1 MAYFL
6 CCNINLFTKHIQSIK
21 AVAFVALFM
30 FSMSSVLGQENQ
42 RSTFINGCMSD
53 APTGLSVEG
62 VTNNYLDQCE
72 NGDPQVT
79 KSTYWVQPSTN
90 CNWEV
95 IYTYDIK
102 CGEFEDQF
110 KIHYTGGDQSAPVLR
125 DGVSLPL
132 DYTGINLC
140 YSAIPEGP
148 SINDIADLYVDEC
161 GEVIVEKT
169 TTPSGSDCEWNVVYS
184 FTVRDACGNYVDEE
198 IKIEYSGGDVSAP
211 SLNKNAIIPNG
222 ESGLNYCFSDKAQGP
237 SIEEIGALF
246 SDNCGVVNVVK
257 ESNSKG
263 TDCKW
268 LATYTYTVSDA
279 CGNLVDPIVITY
291 SGGDTESP
299 VLSATPEDITVSCV
313 DEIPN
318 PSKVSALDN
327 CAGVLAVTYSQ
338 DESQLGLACA
348 GGVVI
353 RSWSAE
359 DTCGNAI
366 SHMQVITV
374 TPAPE
379 AEFVGD
385 LPQNTNITCDEA
397 STYLSEGYITEA
409 ISYSNGIESSICAI
423 EGSVT
428 GNVVG
433 EFTEC
438 GGDIVITWE
447 FEDECGRL
455 ITYIQ
460 DIKIDEAPAAEFLDL
475 PSDISISCDEAE
487 MYVVGNLSY
496 SNGFSNGYC
505 SINGEVE
512 GELTGSYTECGGE
525 LMATWFFMDECDR
538 QISHTQTI
546 TVIPAPAAEFTPVE
560 NEEIT
565 CDEAASYM
573 AGYLSYSNG
582 SETES
587 CIISGEVE
595 GEITGSYTECGGEFV
610 VSWLYTDECDRTIT
624 TSKKVYILPA
634 PIAEFTP
641 VENEEIT
648 CDEAASYM
656 AGYLSYSNGSETE
669 SCIISGEV
677 EGEITGSYTEC
688 GGEFVV
694 SWLYTD
700 ECDRT
705 ITTSKK
711 VYILPAPIAEFAPV
725 ENEEITCDEAAS
737 YMAGYLSYSNGSETE
752 SCIISGEVEGEITG
766 SYTECGGELTVTWIF
781 IDECQR
787 EITATKTITVLPAP
801 IAEFAPVENE
811 EITCD
816 EAASYMAGYLSY
828 SNGSETESCI
838 ISGEVEGEI
847 TGSYTECG
855 GELTA
860 TWIFIDE
867 CQREITA
874 TKTITVLPA
883 PIAEFAPVENEE
895 ITCDEAASYM
905 AGYLSYSNGSETG
918 SCIIS
923 GEVEGEITGSYTECG
938 GELTATWIFIDEC
951 QREIT
956 ATKTITVLPAPHPEF
971 ASIEDMQIQCEDLA
985 TFTPGYLSYSNGSDT
1000 DSCIIS
1006 GEIQGVADEFAGSCG
1021 MFNVTYTFTDNCE
1034 HTITAVQVITVIDEA
1049 APVLIGE
1056 LPSGESNINSCF
1068 NIEGL
1073 NAPSIEDVA
1082 ALFSDNC
1089 GNVNVTR
1096 TIVDL
1101 GDDCDWAVM
1110 FRYEVQDD
1118 CGNYAAPVKVYYN
1131 GSDKT
1136 APELTGDLP
1145 MGVTGLQC
1153 LSENP
1158 GAPKLSEI
1166 QDAYIDNCETV
1177 IVTPLEAVIE
1187 GDNCGW
1193 TATYEFVIEDACG
1206 NLADNVIITHSGAD
1220 TNAPELTGIIPTGS
1234 NSLDLCKDS
1243 DLGEPSEDDIA
1254 ELFTDNCDGE
1264 LIVTKIEKSY
1274 GSDCE
1279 WIRVFEYVVTDEC
1292 GNAAEM
1298 FKVNYQGGDQS
1309 APVLNVQCVDFGTY
1323 SSSTEYGAQCPQE
1336 MVTSLAINDT
1346 FTVLDNTWTVGGLTL
1361 EDFDGSLECFYDNCA
1376 TTDELIFTVLD
1387 VTTVIE
1393 GCSATIDITINVED
1407 NCENV
1412 SEAFVMSFTITD
1424 DTAPVIECPEDITF
1438 GENPDL
1444 DEYGLPVGIAT
1455 QASYT
1460 DNCQVDGIT
1469 NVFSDKEMTATVIS
1483 QTTAS
1488 DDFKFT
1494 FEEGYILNFGTE
1506 DYIDINGKPFY
1517 SGVVTTLAGNIDPNF
1532 VGETFVLSYDI
1543 DLDRFNIYQNGGI
1556 AGYGSDSSVPLSCN
1570 PDHWIIPSINGHNK
1584 SFTMECPQV
1593 TTTTEYTFIREFVAN
1608 DGCGNTSECEV
1619 SYTWTETEDT
1629 ETVNLRTIA
1638 KEEDILLE
1646 KVIDF
1651 RAYPVPFEKEVNIS
1665 YSFDYETNVTIELF
1679 DTKGLLM
1686 LSNTNG
1692 KYVKGSQSKTTFD
1705 LSRTPNQMFYV
1716 KLSTNQGSVVKKIVS
1731 SSMKRH

>member
-634 PIAEFTP
+634 PIAEF
-641 VENEEIT
+641 
-648 CDEAASYM
+648 
-656 AGYLSYSNGSETE
+656 
-669 SCIISGEV
+669 
-677 EGEITGSYTEC
+677 
-688 GGEFVV
+688 
-694 SWLYTD
+694 
-700 ECDRT
+700 
-705 ITTSKK
+705 
-711 VYILPAPIAEFAPV
+711 APV

-787 EITATKTITVLPAP
+787 EITAAKTITVLPAP

-828 SNGSETESCI
+828 SNGSETE
-838 ISGEVEGEI
+838 
-847 TGSYTECG
+847 
-855 GELTA
+855 
-860 TWIFIDE
+860 
-867 CQREITA
+867 
-874 TKTITVLPA
+874 
-883 PIAEFAPVENEE
+883 
-895 ITCDEAASYM
+895 
-905 AGYLSYSNGSETG
+905 